1 MYNDSTVIDKQR
13 FRDEKC
19 NIIEM
24 GKSKNALVPKGYD
37 ILQPLQ
43 SIDDFNKVV
52 DSENWAITQT
62 DESNIIF
69 VDLDHN
75 KPNQKLT
82 RFFNRRRDK
91 YVNHSEVVNS
101 KHGFLK
107 VTDADHEW
115 CVEFAR
121 KYHLKSG
128 IEIYAEKHWG
138 IFAGKYFNSKNLDD
152 PQRETTWFPLNDSHL
167 DPIINVTKEDLG
179 NVFGVIPLDD
189 SISAPSNLSI
199 NEIIKDNFVVSEG
212 QDRGNFIL
220 KYMTSRIIKN
230 PEFLDSKKILLDIG
244 KKYNQ
249 QHCDPPLP
257 DERLKPLIK
266 QSIGYAV
273 NILKIRQTD
282 DIVKSIPF
290 DVDDEHNVIINHALK
305 SVNDLTKNKEKVNKD
320 NLLPLILKSIN
331 ESDMKEYQ
339 EGGSKHEQLLEIIN
353 LVSDHAQS
361 KLEFLQSYLESKP
374 SNRFAHINE
383 VDTKDQFNCWYWNK
397 NRWSDNSA
405 HHVLERLLLL
415 KGEEIQ
421 PNSAMASSI
430 CDNLS
435 ASDKTLKVLLSS
447 PEYVQKM
454 MSVVTNSHGQ
464 YFDFE
469 DGKIKQVDPSV
480 MFFKEPQ
487 LDVFFKDDIEKPEN
501 FLKFV
506 KEKFPDKKDAS
517 IFIDHLAGSLLHTS
531 VLKSK
536 PKMLFICGKHDSY
549 KSLIIEIMKKVIATH
564 SISKVSVQ
572 QLADKWGLSFIA
584 EKIFNYSE
592 EENAVEPKDPANLKE
607 AITIEDGYVHVKF
620 GKKLVFVSRFPRHTI
635 MCNKIAPIAKDDD
648 DESIFIRNQ
657 YLEITK
663 VEPPLMDWRVV
674 LLDDSEIQK
683 IGMFLLKRAS
693 AIYNGS
699 KINVQGL
706 EDSKKKH
713 RELTLGTIEDF
724 LNKHCITKGVS
735 SDIGTSFS
743 WLLSKYN
750 EMMPSRISNQ
760 LLTQQLEDVGHEKKI
775 RTWVYR
781 YTNEPNVFNES
792 NRIGET
798 DDNKTQ
804 QTIIMGLKPRMI
816 EKTATPRKDTK
827 TEKSDGMVTT
837 DNT

>member
-1 MYNDSTVIDKQR
+1 MKVQLSEKQR
-13 FRDEKC
+13 FRDEFC
-19 NIIEM
+19 NIVEM
-24 GKSKNALVPKGYD
+24 NKSKMANVPKGYK
-37 ILQPLQ
+37 ISESFQ
-43 SIDDFNKVV
+43 SEEEFNKVIHC
-52 DSENWAITQT
+52 ENWAITQT
-62 DESNIIF
+62 KDSNVVF

-75 KPNQKLT
+75 NPDQKLNK
-82 RFFNRRRDK
+82 FFNRRRDK
-91 YVNHSEVVNS
+91 YVNHSERINS

-115 CVEFAR
+115 CVEFAK
-121 KYHLKSG
+121 KYNLKSG
-128 IEIYAEKHWG
+128 IEIYAEKHWV
-138 IFAGKYFNSKNLDD
+138 IFAGTYYNDKNIDD
-152 PQRETTWFPLNDSHL
+152 PMRETTWYPLDDLHKE
-167 DPIINVTKEDLG
+167 PIIEVTKKDLG
-179 NVFGVIPLDD
+179 NVFDVIKLDE
-189 SISAPSNLSI
+189 SISAPSNVSV
-199 NEIIKDNFVVSEG
+199 NEIIKDNFIIQEG

-244 KKYNQ
+244 KKYNE
-249 QHCDPPLP
+249 QHCDPQIS
-257 DERLKPLIK
+257 DERLKALIK
-266 QSIGYAV
+266 QSISYAV
-273 NILKIRQTD
+273 GVLKTRQID
-282 DIVKSIPF
+282 GIVKSIPF
-290 DVDDEHNVIINHALK
+290 DLEDEHNVIINHALK
-305 SVNDLTKNKEKVNKD
+305 SVNALTKNKEKVNKD

-331 ESDMKEYQ
+331 EPNMKEYQ
-339 EGGSKHEQLLEIIN
+339 EGGTKYEQLLEIIN

-397 NRWSDNSA
+397 VMWSDNSA

-435 ASDKTLKVLLSS
+435 ASDKTLKVSLGSS
-447 PEYVQKM
+447 EYVQKM

-469 DGKIKQVDPSV
+469 DGKIKQVDPSA

-487 LDVFFKDDIEKPEN
+487 LDIFFKDDIEKPEN

-506 KEKFPDKKDAS
+506 KERFPDKIDAK

-536 PKMLFICGKHDSY
+536 PKMLFIRGEHDSY
-549 KSLIIEIMKKVIATH
+549 KSLIIEIMKKVIAQH

-572 QLADKWGLSFIA
+572 QLADKWGLSMIA
-584 EKIFNYSE
+584 EKMFNYSE

-607 AITIEDGYVHVKF
+607 SITIESGYVHVKF
-620 GKKLVFVSRFPRHTI
+620 GKKLVFVSRFPRHTV
-635 MCNKIAPIAKDDD
+635 MCNKIAPIARDDD

-663 VEPPLMDWRVV
+663 VEPLMDWRIE
-674 LLDDSEIQK
+674 LLDDNEIQK

-724 LNKHCITKGVS
+724 LDKHCLTKGVTS
-735 SDIGTSFS
+735 EIGTLFS
-743 WLLSKYN
+743 WILSKYN
-750 EMMPSRISNQ
+750 DEMPSKISRE
-760 LLTQQLEDVGHEKKI
+760 LLEKQLEDIGHEKK
-775 RTWVYR
+775 TKVYVFR
-781 YTNEPNVFNES
+781 YIGEPNVFSES
-792 NRIGET
+792 VGVGT
-798 DDNKTQ
+798 DENKTQ
-804 QTIIMGLKPRMI
+804 QTIVMGLKPSKI
-816 EKTATPRKDTK
+816 EKSATSRKDAK
-827 TEKSDGMVTT
+827 SEQSDGMATSH
-837 DNT
+837 NT